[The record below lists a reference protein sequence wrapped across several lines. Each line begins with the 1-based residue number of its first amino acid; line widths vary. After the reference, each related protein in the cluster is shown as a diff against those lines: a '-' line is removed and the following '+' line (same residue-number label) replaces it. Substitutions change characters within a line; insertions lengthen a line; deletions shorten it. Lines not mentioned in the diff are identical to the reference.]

1 MLGQTARAGIFC
13 LQSAT
18 LLRTGACYAQ
28 SDKGL
33 KLQSKQSC
41 ALQDDDV
48 VRALIGL
55 FKAFAERE
63 KSKAPSQA
71 VDPTQLREALG
82 NLEGDK
88 FKVGML
94 SLTHCSSTGPCL
106 CLIES
111 LCHTA
116 TALDCVPVCLK

>member
-1 MLGQTARAGIFC
+1 M
-13 LQSAT
+13 
-18 LLRTGACYAQ
+18 
-28 SDKGL
+28 
-33 KLQSKQSC
+33 
-41 ALQDDDV
+41 

-94 SLTHCSSTGPCL
+94 SLSHCTSFALRL
-106 CLIES
+106 CLGES
-111 LCHTA
+111 LCHNA
-116 TALDCVPVCLK
+116 TALDCVSLWLK